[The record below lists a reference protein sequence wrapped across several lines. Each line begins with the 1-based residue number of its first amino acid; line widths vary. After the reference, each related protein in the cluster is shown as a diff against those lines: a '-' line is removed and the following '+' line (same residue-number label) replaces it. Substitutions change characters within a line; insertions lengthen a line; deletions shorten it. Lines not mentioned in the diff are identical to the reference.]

1 MTTSRSENQGLD
13 QVHVQVLVVKKLKDR
28 VQVYDV
34 KHIEGEG
41 CQGQVYVLVIKDI
54 FKFREL
60 STCSGS

>member
-1 MTTSRSENQGLD
+1 M
-13 QVHVQVLVVKKLKDR
+13 KDR

>member
-1 MTTSRSENQGLD
+1 M
-13 QVHVQVLVVKKLKDR
+13 KDR

-34 KHIEGEG
+34 KYIEGEG

-60 STCSGS
+60 STFSGS